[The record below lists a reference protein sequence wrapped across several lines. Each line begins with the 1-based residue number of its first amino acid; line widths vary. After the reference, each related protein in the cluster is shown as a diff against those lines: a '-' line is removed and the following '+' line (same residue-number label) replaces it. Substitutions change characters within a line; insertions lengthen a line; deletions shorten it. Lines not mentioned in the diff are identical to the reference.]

1 MILITGAGGK
11 TGRAVIKALIGRG
24 EDVRGIV
31 KSTTAAEKIK
41 ALGAEPIQG
50 DMLKVEDVRRA
61 AAGVKAIYHI
71 APNVNPNEIAFGE
84 AAIAAA
90 QLEGVERFVFHSLCH
105 SQIEALPNR
114 WWKLRVEEKIKE
126 SGLNFTILQPTPYM
140 QNVLGQW
147 QNIVELGV
155 YEIPYQPTTKLG
167 MVDLADLA
175 EVAVSVLTTENTYDW
190 ATYELAGPEI
200 LTQNEVYTTIKHI
213 TGKDIRLE
221 IISRENWCARARR
234 GGMPESAVDIF
245 YKMFGFMEEYGF
257 WGNPG
262 VLEWLLGRPARR
274 FDDWCSEEWKNR
286 SGETT

>member
-1 MILITGAGGK
+1 MILVTGASGK
-11 TGRAVIKALIGRG
+11 TGRAIISALVQRV
-24 EDVRGIV
+24 EAVRGIV
-31 KSTTAAEKIK
+31 KNTATAEKVR
-41 ALGAEPIQG
+41 ALGAEAVIG

-61 AAGVKAIYHI
+61 SAGVRAIYHI
-71 APNVNPNEIAFGE
+71 APNVNPDEITFGKT
-84 AAIAAA
+84 AIAAA
-90 QLEGVERFVFHSLCH
+90 KAEGVERFVFHSLCH
-105 SQIEALPNR
+105 SQIEALPNH

-147 QNIVELGV
+147 KNIMDYGL

-175 EVAVSVLTTENTYDW
+175 EVAAKVLTTENTYDW
-190 ATYELAGPEI
+190 ATYELAGPEV
-200 LTQNEVYTTIKHI
+200 LTQHDVLETIRRV
-213 TGKDIRLE
+213 TGREIRLE
-221 IISRENWCARARR
+221 IIAREDWCKRARH
-234 GGMPESAVDIF
+234 GGMAESAVEVF

-274 FDDWCSEEWKNR
+274 FEEWFR
-286 SGETT
+286 GVWESRM

>member
-105 SQIEALPNR
+105 SQIEALPNH

-175 EVAVSVLTTENTYDW
+175 EVAASVLTTENTYDW

-221 IISRENWCARARR
+221 IISRENWCTRARR
-234 GGMPESAVDIF
+234 GGMPESAVDVF

-274 FDDWCSEEWKNR
+274 FDDWFSEEWKNR